1 MSNGLELPVTIIPD
15 VLAAAA
21 GITGQ
26 DDTHSIADAFLDH
39 ATAFGCGEIEKIAD
53 LFRAFRLD
61 EMADNIIEAHASGDE
76 PGDLHHD
83 EE

>member
-21 GITGQ
+21 GITGTNGT
-26 DDTHSIADAFLDH
+26 DSLADAFLDQ
-39 ATAFGCGEIEKIAD
+39 ATQFGCEEIEKIAN

-61 EMADNIIEAHASGDE
+61 EVASTIIRVHSEGDE
-76 PGDLHHD
+76 PGDLHH